1 MTMKKP
7 VEISLVIPV
16 YGVEQ
21 YIAEFA
27 CSVFSQNYPNVQ
39 FVFVN
44 DGTKDNSIK
53 VLKDL
58 IDDKFQSLKERIIIV
73 DKENAGLPA
82 ARKTGMEYV
91 TGDYI
96 YHVDPDDWLTPG
108 SLEAIA
114 AKAEETDADIIFF
127 NYVKEYENRRSVKK
141 ERAYDISEKLQYIR
155 NMYNHRAY
163 GALCNK
169 CVKRTL
175 YTDGI
180 LFHPRYSYAEDC
192 YLTVQ
197 LVSKAS
203 SLAYLDMDVYHY
215 RKNNPHSITHQAR
228 RRRKEEY
235 ALNFLDLYEK
245 YLDLPSKGNPLCAIK
260 DDIIIQA
267 GWYSLLYRLDLYKRF
282 PYLASAVRKA
292 RIRGNSDVLLP
303 CQLIVKFISLFR
315 V

>member
-1 MTMKKP
+1 
-7 VEISLVIPV
+7 
-16 YGVEQ
+16 
-21 YIAEFA
+21 
-27 CSVFSQNYPNVQ
+27 
-39 FVFVN
+39 
-44 DGTKDNSIK
+44 
-53 VLKDL
+53 
-58 IDDKFQSLKERIIIV
+58 
-73 DKENAGLPA
+73 
-82 ARKTGMEYV
+82 
-91 TGDYI
+91 
-96 YHVDPDDWLTPG
+96 
-108 SLEAIA
+108 
-114 AKAEETDADIIFF
+114 
-127 NYVKEYENRRSVKK
+127 
-141 ERAYDISEKLQYIR
+141 
-155 NMYNHRAY
+155 
-163 GALCNK
+163 
-169 CVKRTL
+169 
-175 YTDGI
+175 
-180 LFHPRYSYAEDC
+180 
-192 YLTVQ
+192 VQ

-267 GWYSLLYRLDLYKRF
+267 GWYSLLYRLDFYKRF

>member
-1 MTMKKP
+1 MKKP

-27 CSVFSQNYPNVQ
+27 SSVFSQNYPYVQ

-53 VLKDL
+53 VLKNL
-58 IDDKFQSLKERIIIV
+58 IEEKFQSLKEKILIV
-73 DKENAGLPA
+73 DKENGGLPA
-82 ARKTGMEYV
+82 ARKTGLEYV
-91 TGDYI
+91 TGDYV
-96 YHVDPDDWLTPG
+96 YHVDPDDWISPG

-127 NYVKEYENRRSVKK
+127 NYVKEYENRRSIKK
-141 ERAYDISEKLQYIR
+141 ERAYDISEKSLYIR

-163 GALCNK
+163 GTLCNK

-175 YTDGI
+175 YEDGGI
-180 LFHPRYSYAEDC
+180 FHPRYAYAEDC

-215 RKNNPHSITHQAR
+215 RKNNPHSITRHAR
-228 RRRKEEY
+228 KRRKEEY

-267 GWYSLLYRLDLYKRF
+267 GWYSLLYRLDFYKRF

>member
-175 YTDGI
+175 YTDGM

-267 GWYSLLYRLDLYKRF
+267 GWYSLLYRLDFYKRF

>member
-1 MTMKKP
+1 MKKP
-7 VEISLVIPV
+7 VDISLVIPV

-27 CSVFSQNYPNVQ
+27 SSVFSQNYPYVQ

-53 VLKDL
+53 VLKNL
-58 IDDKFQSLKERIIIV
+58 IEEKFQSLKEKILIV
-73 DKENAGLPA
+73 DKENGGLPA
-82 ARKTGMEYV
+82 ARKTGLEYV
-91 TGDYI
+91 TGDYV
-96 YHVDPDDWLTPG
+96 YHVDPDDWISPG

-127 NYVKEYENRRSVKK
+127 NYVKEYENRRSIKK
-141 ERAYDISEKLQYIR
+141 ERAYDISEKSLYIR

-163 GALCNK
+163 GTLCNK

-175 YTDGI
+175 YEDGGI
-180 LFHPRYSYAEDC
+180 FHPRYAYAEDC

-215 RKNNPHSITHQAR
+215 RKNNPHSITRHAR
-228 RRRKEEY
+228 KRRKEEY

-245 YLDLPSKGNPLCAIK
+245 YRDLPSKGNPLSAIS

-292 RIRGNSDVLLP
+292 RIRGNSDVCIL
-303 CQLIVKFISLFR
+303 CQLIVKLISLFR

>member
-267 GWYSLLYRLDLYKRF
+267 GWYSLLYRLDFYKRF
-282 PYLASAVRKA
+282 PYLALAVRKA

>member
-96 YHVDPDDWLTPG
+96 YHVDPDDWLTTG

-267 GWYSLLYRLDLYKRF
+267 GWYSLLYRLDFYKRF

>member
-267 GWYSLLYRLDLYKRF
+267 GWYSLLYRLDFYKRF